1 MAKFAVIYD
10 ACVLYPAPLRDLLM
24 RLAVTDLY
32 QAHWTD
38 DIHQE
43 WINALL
49 KTNQYPFEKLK
60 KVKQL
65 MDAHVR
71 DAKVTGYEDLISALT
86 LPDPND
92 RHVLAAAI
100 CCQANAIVTF
110 NLKDFPAQALQPYSI
125 EVIHPDDFIY
135 YQLDL
140 SPEIVCQAIK
150 QQRVAL
156 KNPPKTAQEFLSILQ
171 KQQLPQTCLNLS
183 KYIDFI

>member
-1 MAKFAVIYD
+1 MAKFTVVYD

-24 RLAVTDLY
+24 RLAVMDLY

-38 DIHQE
+38 HIHQE

-49 KTNQYPFEKLK
+49 KTNQYSFEKLE
-60 KVKQL
+60 KVKHL
-65 MDAHVR
+65 MDVHVR
-71 DAKVTGYEDLISALT
+71 DAKVTGYEDLINALT

-100 CCQANAIVTF
+100 RCQADAIVTF
-110 NLKDFPAQALQPYSI
+110 NLKDFPTQALQFYSI
-125 EVIHPDDFIY
+125 EAIHPDDFIT

-140 SPEIVCQAIK
+140 SPELVCQAIK
-150 QQRVAL
+150 RQRAAL
-156 KNPPKTAQEFLSILQ
+156 KNPPKTARELLSILQ
-171 KQQLPQTCLNLS
+171 KQQLPQTCLKLN

>member
-1 MAKFAVIYD
+1 MAKFAVVYD
-10 ACVLYPAPLRDLLM
+10 AGVLYPAPLRDLLM

-38 DIHQE
+38 HIHQE

-49 KTNQYPFEKLK
+49 KTGQYQREQLEKIK
-60 KVKQL
+60 YL
-65 MDAHVR
+65 MDIHVR
-71 DAKVTGYEDLISALT
+71 DAMVTGYEDLINALT

-100 CCQANAIVTF
+100 RCQADAIVTF

-150 QQRVAL
+150 RQRAAL
-156 KNPPKTAQEFLSILQ
+156 KNPPKTASELLSILQ
-171 KQQLPQTCLNLS
+171 KQQLPKTCLNLS
-183 KYIDFI
+183 KWVDFI